1 MSHFVRS
8 FPEEPKPAS
17 PSNRRSGPPFGSP
30 SRCVLI
36 TKITIDRNHTAR
48 FIKQL
53 CPKFGLHACVDCNEA
68 GDGGGPV
75 AFLIG
80 MILQP
85 ADELH
90 GSLGERLEGLVDMAG

>member
-1 MSHFVRS
+1 
-8 FPEEPKPAS
+8 
-17 PSNRRSGPPFGSP
+17 
-30 SRCVLI
+30 
-36 TKITIDRNHTAR
+36 
-48 FIKQL
+48 
-53 CPKFGLHACVDCNEA
+53 VDCNEA
-68 GDGGGPV
+68 GDGDGPV